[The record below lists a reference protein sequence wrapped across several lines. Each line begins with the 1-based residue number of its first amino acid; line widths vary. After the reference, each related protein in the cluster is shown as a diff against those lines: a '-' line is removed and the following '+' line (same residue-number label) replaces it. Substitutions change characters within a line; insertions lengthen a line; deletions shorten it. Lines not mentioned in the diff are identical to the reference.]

1 MLYASTDFNHPF
13 RYNCGITN
21 AEKRLDKR
29 YMEKKALR
37 VMVCV
42 AMTAASLLALSIAQ
56 PIAPS
61 EASTPTAMTCSEPR
75 GEKPIVFDRQAPERP
90 IVDVSSELMAKDA
103 KSKGYDVSDE
113 EWREDAEYVE
123 SMASRLDGI
132 ATDTGYA
139 IAIDTS
145 TCRVGIFAADGSR
158 YTLEM
163 AFNADL
169 GYIDESTGTTHTF
182 TGAWHIDH
190 HSETIPEGASF
201 FTCFVPCWG
210 DDGTDDG
217 QGFHSGYDGNPG
229 YESAGCT
236 RLFYND
242 ARYIYDNMPDGTP
255 VIVY

>member
-1 MLYASTDFNHPF
+1 M
-13 RYNCGITN
+13 G
-21 AEKRLDKR
+21 
-29 YMEKKALR
+29 KKSLR
-37 VMVCV
+37 VTACV
-42 AMTAASLLALSIAQ
+42 AMAAASLLALSIAQ

-61 EASTPTAMTCSEPR
+61 EASTPTATTCSEPR
-75 GEKPIVFDRQAPERP
+75 GEKAIVFDRQAHEQP

-103 KSKGYDVSDE
+103 KSKGYDVSNE
-113 EWREDAEYVE
+113 EWRGDAEYVE

-217 QGFHSGYDGNPG
+217 QGFHSGYDGDPG

>member
-42 AMTAASLLALSIAQ
+42 AMAAASLLALSIAQ

-61 EASTPTAMTCSEPR
+61 EASTPTATPCSEPR
-75 GEKPIVFDRQAPERP
+75 GEKAIVFDRQAHEQP

-103 KSKGYDVSDE
+103 KSKGYDVSNE
-113 EWREDAEYVE
+113 EWRGDAEYVE

-190 HSETIPEGASF
+190 HSETIPEGRRSSPASCRAGAM
-201 FTCFVPCWG
+201 TGRTTGRDSIAGMMAIPDTRVPDARAC
-210 DDGTDDG
+210 
-217 QGFHSGYDGNPG
+217 SI
-229 YESAGCT
+229 
-236 RLFYND
+236 ND